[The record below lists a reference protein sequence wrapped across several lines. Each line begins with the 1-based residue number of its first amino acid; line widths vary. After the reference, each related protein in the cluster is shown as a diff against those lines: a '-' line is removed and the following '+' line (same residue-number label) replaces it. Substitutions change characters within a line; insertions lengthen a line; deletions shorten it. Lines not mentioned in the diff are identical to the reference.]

1 MTLRVHMIGE
11 VMAELSPAPGQQFRF
26 GYGGDV
32 FNTIIHLKRL
42 MGDTVDARLVTGLGS
57 DIFSDGLRV
66 LLSNEAIS
74 DAGLVI
80 DPTRNIG
87 LYAISLDTDG
97 ERSFTYWRGQSAA
110 RTMMQSSAFPRD
122 DIGGP
127 GLIYLSGITLA
138 ILPES
143 DRNTLM
149 DILDSARKTGAT
161 IAFDPNYRARL
172 WETPDT
178 ARHWMRR
185 AYKIADLIFTGTE
198 DERLFDSTTSAQI
211 IDTILDRHGPRDI
224 IVTDGINHVQA
235 YINGIRISVPTVDVV
250 TVVDTTGA
258 GDAFNAGF
266 LSIYLRGGPP
276 DEALRAANRLAA
288 YLVTVRGAIPDA
300 AEFKTH
306 YHGQFS

>member
-1 MTLRVHMIGE
+1 MSLRVHMIGE

-42 MGDTVDARLVTGLGS
+42 MGDAVDARFVTGLGR
-57 DIFSDGLRV
+57 DIFSDGLRTR
-66 LLSNEAIS
+66 LKNEAIS
-74 DAGLVI
+74 DAGLVT

-87 LYAISLDTDG
+87 LYAISLDADG
-97 ERSFTYWRGQSAA
+97 ERSFTYWRSQSAA
-110 RTMMQSSAFPRD
+110 RTMMQGNSFPRRD
-122 DIGGP
+122 MCAP

-138 ILPES
+138 ILPDA
-143 DRNTLM
+143 DRNSLM
-149 DILDSARKTGAT
+149 DILETARQAGAK

-172 WETPDT
+172 WETPSI
-178 ARHWMRR
+178 ARYWMRR
-185 AYKIADLIFTGTE
+185 AYKCADLIFTGTE

-211 IDTILDRHGPRDI
+211 IDTILERHGPRDI
-224 IVTDGINHVQA
+224 IVTDGINQVQA
-235 YINGIRISVPTVDVV
+235 YVGGARISVPTLDVV

-266 LSIYLRGGPP
+266 LSVYLRGGPP
-276 DEALRAANRLAA
+276 DEALRTANRLAA
-288 YLVTVRGAIPDA
+288 YVVTVRGAVPDA
-300 AEFKTH
+300 KEFKTH